1 MRARSTM
8 SERENETPSLHGA
21 MRIRDFCERYKV
33 GRTKANEEIKE
44 GRLEAKKFG
53 RRTLIGKEAA
63 EEWWRS
69 LPTVKAMPSEPT
81 LKARNP
87 SADAAGGG
95 SAECVSA
102 AQATSVVKTR
112 KCSSLAS
119 SAPSVT
125 AAQSAETS
133 LFKRP

>member
-1 MRARSTM
+1 MIEHLKI
-8 SERENETPSLHGA
+8 SERERHRRALQGA
-21 MRIRDFCERYKV
+21 MSIRAFCETYKV

-69 LPTVKAMPSEPT
+69 LPTVKATPSEAS
-81 LKARNP
+81 LRALNP
-87 SADAAGGG
+87 SPDAAGGG
-95 SAECVSA
+95 SAECVST
-102 AQATSVVKTR
+102 AQTTAVVKTR
-112 KCSSLAS
+112 TCSSLAS

-125 AAQSAETS
+125 AAQGAETS